1 MESYTSRKI
10 QFSAEFG
17 NLKKKYNLI
26 SFLRL
31 LCILFAL
38 VSLFYYIKTQQSLF
52 EITAI
57 ILVIIFII
65 LIRFHSK
72 LSNRIKHLEALISIN
87 ENEILFL
94 KKEKIPFENGIE
106 FTDFSHPYSY
116 DLDIFG
122 ENSLLQNLNRTYTF
136 IGKKILSHRLLGILP
151 NDEILLNQVAIKELS
166 KDLDWRQK
174 FAAFAKSAEDNESFY
189 TTLLRWCSFNS
200 ESL

>member
-10 QFSAEFG
+10 QYSAEFG

-31 LCILFAL
+31 MCILLAL

-52 EITAI
+52 EITVI

-65 LIRFHSK
+65 FIRFHSK

-122 ENSLLQNLNRTYTF
+122 ENSLFQNLNRTYTF
-136 IGKKILSHRLLGILP
+136 IGKKI
-151 NDEILLNQVAIKELS
+151 
-166 KDLDWRQK
+166 
-174 FAAFAKSAEDNESFY
+174 
-189 TTLLRWCSFNS
+189 
-200 ESL
+200 